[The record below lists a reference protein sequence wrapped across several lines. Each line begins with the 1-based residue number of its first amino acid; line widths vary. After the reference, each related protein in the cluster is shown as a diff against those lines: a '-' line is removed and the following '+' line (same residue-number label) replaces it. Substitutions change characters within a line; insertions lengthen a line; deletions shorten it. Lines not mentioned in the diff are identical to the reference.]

1 MLSPRRRSIVATTL
15 TVVGGVLLPLG
26 LYALAVNG
34 YVVLIVASFAL
45 ILAGIAVGKAGK
57 RK

>member
-1 MLSPRRRSIVATTL
+1 MLSPRQRSIVATTL

-26 LYALAVNG
+26 LYALAANG
-34 YVVLIVASFAL
+34 YVVLIVASLAL
-45 ILAGIAVGKAGK
+45 ILAGIAVGKTGK